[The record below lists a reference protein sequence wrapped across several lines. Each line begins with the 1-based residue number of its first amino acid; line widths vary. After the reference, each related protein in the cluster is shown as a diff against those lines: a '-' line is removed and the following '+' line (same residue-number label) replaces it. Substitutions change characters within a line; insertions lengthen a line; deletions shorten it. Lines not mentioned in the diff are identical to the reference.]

1 MAEREPMTMKW
12 HSSSP
17 EEHKA
22 GFAAFQHMTEQ
33 QMLARVEQARTQ
45 IGKRYTPLSLEEMI
59 TSLPPMFEG
68 WNEDIEK
75 GAVKK
80 WAIANC
86 DFNPLWFDEE
96 YAKKTRWGGTIVPPT
111 FLSTISTGM
120 GALVAAG
127 AAGLWCGA
135 DWEFFVP
142 VRIGDVLT
150 VEVFVDDVQFKK
162 GKMGPSVWGWSKSI
176 FRNQKNEVVA
186 TFRLTMAL
194 VKPAPS
200 DVWKNQTGKTASNG

>member
-1 MAEREPMTMKW
+1 MAKREPMTMKY

-17 EEHKA
+17 EAKRA
-22 GFAAFQHMTEQ
+22 GFGAFREMTEE
-33 QMLARVEQARTQ
+33 QMLAQVERARTQ
-45 IGKRYTPLSLEEMI
+45 IGKQYFPVTLEEMM
-59 TSLPPMFEG
+59 TNLPPMFEG

-80 WAIANC
+80 WAIANW

-120 GALVAAG
+120 GALATAG

-135 DWEFFVP
+135 EWEFFHP
-142 VRIGDVLT
+142 VRIGDELT

-162 GKMGPSVWGWSKSI
+162 GKMGPSVWGWCTSV
-176 FRNQKNEVVA
+176 FRNQENEVVA
-186 TFRLTMAL
+186 TFRLTMAM
-194 VKPAPS
+194 VRPAPS
-200 DVWKNQTGKTASNG
+200 DAWKNQTGKTASNG